1 MSNFVVIMK
10 KLIVFLIVL
19 FSIQITFGQKK
30 DKVLATVNNKVITV
44 KAFKNIYERNL
55 DAIDNAE
62 GRDVSK
68 NLDLFINYK
77 LKVAEAYRIKLD
89 TLPNYQKEIEGYKK
103 QLAIPYLQDSSRT
116 AELIKDAYY
125 RTKYEVKAKHILI
138 RLSESATPKDTLQ
151 AFQKISSIRD
161 RIVGGEDFERVAVET
176 SEDPSAKGDLKR
188 GIQPNKGNLGYF
200 SAFRMVYAFEDAAY
214 NTEVGQVSKPFR
226 TRFGYHIV
234 KVDTLRESRGE
245 LEVAHILIKGNT
257 VESKK
262 KIDMVYGK
270 LEQNQRFKHMAQ
282 EYSEDTTTKMKGGLL
297 RRFGSGMMVKPFEDA
312 AFAIEKE
319 GQYSKPF
326 QTRYGWH
333 IVQLKKKHPIK
344 SFAELQPELKNKL
357 MRSPIAKLS
366 EKAVIEKL
374 KDRYTISESANL
386 QSILEAGTANNV
398 GKDQLEQELFRINDF
413 SVKVSAF
420 VNYAKRFRNRSLLDL
435 YRDFKDQEVINYYK
449 ENLEKSEPA
458 YANTLR
464 EYKDGLLLFE
474 LMQRK
479 VWDKSSKDTLGLKT
493 YYNNNMV
500 KYKSKPLNAIKGKV
514 MNDYQNYLDSV
525 WIADL
530 RKKSTITID
539 KKQLKKLIKSY
550 K

>member
-1 MSNFVVIMK
+1 MK